1 MSYFAAAVV
10 RGPKGWA
17 ASDFNLSGVS
27 DVEDVA
33 DRLRDFDLEATL
45 SLLFVEIDEE
55 YLVLLRLDDGEDLR
69 VFGSDS
75 VLMGESRLGA
85 VLVADLEPP
94 DHGID
99 IPDDLEDAEAADDTG
114 DPDTGDPG
122 TGEPATPPDTAAD
135 PVGDVDILADLGIG
149 SGKLLAMCAQEGK
162 LPSDVTADVC
172 ELLGCGGEVEELREA

>member
-17 ASDFNLSGVS
+17 ATDFDLSGVS
-27 DVEDVA
+27 DAEDVA
-33 DRLRDFDLEATL
+33 DRLRDVDLEATI

-75 VLMGESRLGA
+75 ALAEESRLGA

-99 IPDDLEDAEAADDTG
+99 IPDEPDDEDAAADEED
-114 DPDTGDPG
+114 
-122 TGEPATPPDTAAD
+122 EETPAAD
-135 PVGDVDILADLGIG
+135 PDADPTGDVDILSDLGI
-149 SGKLLAMCAQEGK
+149 SSRKLLAMVSHEGK
-162 LPSDVTADVC
+162 LPSDVTVEIC
-172 ELLGCGGEVEELREA
+172 ERLGCADEVEELREA

>member
-17 ASDFNLSGVS
+17 AFDFDLSGVS
-27 DVEDVA
+27 DAEDVA
-33 DRLRDFDLEATL
+33 DRLRDVDLEATI

-69 VFGSDS
+69 VFGSDAA
-75 VLMGESRLGA
+75 LAEESRLGA

-99 IPDDLEDAEAADDTG
+99 IPDELDEEEEAEDEDEDDGTPVE
-114 DPDTGDPG
+114 PD
-122 TGEPATPPDTAAD
+122 AD
-135 PVGDVDILADLGIG
+135 PTGDVDILTDLGV
-149 SGKLLAMCAQEGK
+149 SSHKLLAMVAHEGK
-162 LPSDVTADVC
+162 LPSDVTVEIC
-172 ELLGCGGEVEELREA
+172 ERLGCADEIEELREA